1 MELAK
6 IENLL
11 EKYLAAETTLKEE
24 NVLKN
29 YFSQENVPSHLEEYK
44 SMFNFF
50 TNSSFEVSSKS
61 ISLPEN
67 KNRSILIKWLS
78 VAAAVVFLV
87 SIYSVNQINIAEK
100 EEAKLAFLETQKALN
115 LISLNLNKGNNA
127 MAQLLTFEN
136 TRNKIFKNN

>member
-11 EKYLAAETTLKEE
+11 EKYLAAETSLKEE

-29 YFSQENVPSHLEEYK
+29 YFSQENIPTHLEEYK
-44 SMFNFF
+44 NMFNYF
-50 TNSSFEVSSKS
+50 TNSSLEVSSKS

-67 KNRSILIKWLS
+67 KNRSILMKWLS

-127 MAQLLTFEN
+127 IAQLQIFEI
-136 TRNKIFKNN
+136 TQNKIFKNK

>member
-29 YFSQENVPSHLEEYK
+29 YFSQEKVPTHLEEYK
-44 SMFNFF
+44 SMFNYF
-50 TNSSFEVSSKS
+50 TNSSLDVSTKT
-61 ISLPEN
+61 ISLPRK
-67 KNRSILIKWLS
+67 KNGSIMKWLS
-78 VAAAVVFLV
+78 VAAIAVLFV
-87 SIYSVNQINIAEK
+87 SVYSVNQNNLTDK
-100 EEAKLAFLETQKALN
+100 EEAILAYQETQKALN

-127 MAQLLTFEN
+127 IAQLQTFEN
-136 TRNKIFKNN
+136 TQNKIFKNK

>member
-50 TNSSFEVSSKS
+50 TNSSLEVSSKS

>member
-29 YFSQENVPSHLEEYK
+29 YFSQEKVPVHLEEYK
-44 SMFNFF
+44 SMFNYF
-50 TNSSFEVSSKS
+50 TNSSLDVSTKT
-61 ISLPEN
+61 ISLPRK
-67 KNRSILIKWLS
+67 KNGSIMKWLS
-78 VAAAVVFLV
+78 VAAIAVLFV
-87 SIYSVNQINIAEK
+87 SVYSVNQNNLTDK
-100 EEAKLAFLETQKALN
+100 EEAILAYQETQKALN

-127 MAQLLTFEN
+127 IAQLQTFEN
-136 TRNKIFKNN
+136 TQNKIFKNK